1 MKGIK
6 IAVSVAVHHKT
17 KGIRK
22 GIERLKDGTSKSSQS
37 QQPCQGGG
45 NGMTKKFAE
54 LESNFCSNQFEMEG

>member
-22 GIERLKDGTSKSSQS
+22 GIGRLRDGTSKSSQL
-37 QQPCQGGG
+37 PTVLPGEW
-45 NGMTKKFAE
+45 KWHDEKVR
-54 LESNFCSNQFEMEG
+54 